1 MKLLLKFNILLI
13 TLVAIA
19 LALVSSFAHSFLID
33 NARDQVLQQAELMMT
48 SASSTR
54 KYTTDEIKPLLLR
67 TMAHEHTFL
76 PQIVPAYGATTTF
89 NHLRT
94 SFPEYTYKEAT
105 LNPTNLQDR
114 AVDWEADVIQTFRNN
129 PSQKQLVGERDTPT
143 GRSLY
148 LAHPIVAAQPC
159 LECHSTPPAAPKTM
173 TDKYGTANGFGWNLN
188 EVVAAQ
194 IVSVPMELPINIATK
209 AFHTL
214 MIALSVTFLAIL
226 LAVDLVLYFLILRP
240 VRRLSQVA
248 DRVSLGQFEDG
259 ELPVRGKDE
268 MAQLTASFNRLFVT
282 VTKALRMLDS

>member
-1 MKLLLKFNILLI
+1 MKLLLKFNLLLV
-13 TLVAIA
+13 TLVAMA
-19 LALVSSFAHSFLID
+19 LAIVSFIAHSFLID

-54 KYTTDEIKPLLLR
+54 KYTTDELKPLLLR
-67 TMAHEHTFL
+67 TMAHDHTFL

-89 NHLRT
+89 NHLRK

-114 AVDWEADVIQTFRNN
+114 AADWESDIIENFRNN
-129 PSQKQLVGERDTPT
+129 PEKKELVGERMTPT
-143 GRSLY
+143 GPALY
-148 LAHPIVAAQPC
+148 VAHPIAAGQSC
-159 LECHSTPPAAPKTM
+159 LECHSTPGVAPKSM
-173 TDKYGTANGFGWNLN
+173 IDKYGSANGFGWKLN

-194 IVSVPMELPINIATK
+194 IVSVPMELPVSIATK
-209 AFHTL
+209 AFRTL
-214 MIALSVTFLAIL
+214 MIALSATFLAIL
-226 LAVDLVLYFLILRP
+226 IAVDLVLYFLILKP
-240 VRRLSQVA
+240 VRKLSAVA
-248 DRVSLGQFEDG
+248 DRVSLGQFEDA

>member
-19 LALVSSFAHSFLID
+19 LAIVSSVAHSFLIE

-54 KYTTDEIKPLLLR
+54 KYTTDELKPLLLK
-67 TMAHEHTFL
+67 TMAEDNIFL

-89 NHLRT
+89 NHLRK

-114 AVDWEADVIQTFRNN
+114 ASDWESDIIQNFRNN
-129 PSQKQLVGERDTPT
+129 PEKKELVGERITPT
-143 GRSLY
+143 GPSLY
-148 LAHPIVAAQPC
+148 VAHPIVAAQPC
-159 LECHSTPPAAPKTM
+159 LQCHSTPAAAPQSM
-173 TDKYGTANGFGWNLN
+173 IDKYGSANGFGWNLN

-194 IVSVPMELPINIATK
+194 IVSVPMQLPISIATK

-214 MIALSVTFLAIL
+214 LIALSITFLAIL
-226 LAVDLVLYFLILRP
+226 IAVDLVLYFLILKP
-240 VRRLSQVA
+240 VRKLSAVA
-248 DRVSLGQFEDG
+248 DRVSLGQFEDA

-282 VTKALRMLDS
+282 VTKALKMLDS

>member
-1 MKLLLKFNILLI
+1 MKLLLKFNLLLV

-19 LALVSSFAHSFLID
+19 FAIVSSIAHSFLID

-54 KYTTDEIKPLLLR
+54 KYTTDELKPLLLR
-67 TMAHEHTFL
+67 TMARDHTFL

-89 NHLRT
+89 NHLRK

-114 AVDWEADVIQTFRNN
+114 ASDWESDVIQSFRNN
-129 PSQKQLVGERDTPT
+129 PAQKELIGQRMTPT
-143 GRSLY
+143 GTSLY
-148 LAHPIVAAQPC
+148 VAHPIAAGQSC
-159 LECHSTPPAAPKTM
+159 LECHSTPAAAPKTM
-173 TDKYGTANGFGWNLN
+173 IDKYGSANGFGWNLN
-188 EVVAAQ
+188 EIVAAQ
-194 IVSVPMELPINIATK
+194 IVSVPMELPVSIATK
-209 AFHTL
+209 AFRTL
-214 MIALSVTFLAIL
+214 MIALSATFLAIL
-226 LAVDLVLYFLILRP
+226 LAVDLVLYFLILKP
-240 VRRLSQVA
+240 VRRLSAVA
-248 DRVSLGQFEDG
+248 DRVSLGQLDDA